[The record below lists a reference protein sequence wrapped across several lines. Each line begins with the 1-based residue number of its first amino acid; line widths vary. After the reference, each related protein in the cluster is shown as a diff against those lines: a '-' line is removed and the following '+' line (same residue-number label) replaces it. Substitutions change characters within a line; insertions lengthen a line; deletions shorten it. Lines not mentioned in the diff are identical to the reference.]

1 MISQKTFDELLRYV
15 NHIHE
20 ATEKKTI
27 KKDPTQVELILSCLS
42 CLQEETWELAS
53 EIRKFTGM
61 SFNKEK
67 VNNFKM
73 EHLQEERVDIFIVLL
88 LLAKRVGIESLDE
101 AILQKIRKN
110 NERGY

>member
-1 MISQKTFDELLRYV
+1 
-15 NHIHE
+15 
-20 ATEKKTI
+20 
-27 KKDPTQVELILSCLS
+27 
-42 CLQEETWELAS
+42 
-53 EIRKFTGM
+53 M

-67 VNNFKM
+67 VNNFKI